1 MSHLPFS
8 SATFCP
14 SQGLPAC
21 SPCTQDT
28 TSCDPGRRG
37 RFPCR
42 PLLQLSSGVCGGAGG
57 EGGRGGFSQAA
68 DSSVAPRGFWTSVL
82 QSWCL
87 WSASSVLRLP
97 ASLRFL
103 CGPVTLPLPQE
114 LRRVSSPLF
123 SPCDSG
129 LSLLSRSSL
138 RSRSPQQLCRVLQQK
153 LSSVSAVLAIFVCYC
168 VYYHQNP
175 FKECYNR
182 IATREES
189 EVERFKV
196 HTWDYTCE

>member
-1 MSHLPFS
+1 MLSP
-8 SATFCP
+8 P
-14 SQGLPAC
+14 PAQQWC
-21 SPCTQDT
+21 V
-28 TSCDPGRRG
+28 RG
-37 RFPCR
+37 W
-42 PLLQLSSGVCGGAGG
+42 GGGG

-114 LRRVSSPLF
+114 LRQVSSPLF
-123 SPCDSG
+123 SPCDLG

-196 HTWDYTCE
+196 HTRDYTCE